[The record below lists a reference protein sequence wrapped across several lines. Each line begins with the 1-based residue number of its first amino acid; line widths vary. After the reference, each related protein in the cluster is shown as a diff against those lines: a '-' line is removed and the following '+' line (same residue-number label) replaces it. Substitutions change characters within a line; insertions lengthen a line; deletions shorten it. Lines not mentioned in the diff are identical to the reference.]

1 MRKHLVRILPS
12 AGKDIYE
19 ARKWYRQYN
28 EELPVR
34 FKEELRLTVEALK
47 LRPTVHAIRYKNVRF
62 AQLPTFPFAIH
73 YFIDEVSFT
82 VNIIAVVHT
91 AINPSKWRFP

>member
-1 MRKHLVRILPS
+1 MRKHFVRILPS
-12 AGKDIYE
+12 AKKDTYE

-28 EELPVR
+28 EELSVR

-47 LRPTVHAIRYKNVRF
+47 LRPPVHAIRYKHVRF
-62 AQLPTFPFAIH
+62 AQLPTFPYAVH
-73 YFIDEVSFT
+73 YFIDEVAFT

-91 AINPSKWRFP
+91 AINPLRWRVP